1 VYKFKHQIGEFNTL
15 PIFENWDYTTDEG
28 GGVDKVLNNSFYAWA
43 KMTPRVGGRTFIA
56 GDLHENN
63 QSTWIYDMEVFIR
76 YTDNITSDST
86 MVWDN
91 KRYAINY
98 YSIDGEGKERFIRLY
113 VTMTDNQLVTGGIIT
128 PTTPAYVYNYE
139 GIGGESE
146 VQANELINKTIL
158 GVFKDGLSKEVIFLG
173 TPDDGQVKYTPAEGK
188 LEFGISFFTGEKL
201 QVQYI

>member
-1 VYKFKHQIGEFNTL
+1 MYKYKHQIGEFNTL
-15 PIFENWDYTTDEG
+15 PIFENWDYTQDDM

-43 KMTPRVGGRTFIA
+43 KMVPRVGGRTFIA
-56 GDLHENN
+56 GNIQENN

-76 YTDNITSDST
+76 YTDNINSDST

-98 YSIDGEGKERFIRLY
+98 FSIDNEGKERFIRLY
-113 VTMTDNQLVTGGIIT
+113 VTMTDDQLVTGGIIT

-139 GIGGESE
+139 GIGGETIIQDNS
-146 VQANELINKTIL
+146 LINKTLL
-158 GVFKDGLSKEVIFLG
+158 GAFKDGMSKEIIFVG
-173 TPDDGQVKYTPAEGK
+173 IPDDGQVLYEPALGK
-188 LEFGISFFTGEKL
+188 LTFGISFFTGEKL